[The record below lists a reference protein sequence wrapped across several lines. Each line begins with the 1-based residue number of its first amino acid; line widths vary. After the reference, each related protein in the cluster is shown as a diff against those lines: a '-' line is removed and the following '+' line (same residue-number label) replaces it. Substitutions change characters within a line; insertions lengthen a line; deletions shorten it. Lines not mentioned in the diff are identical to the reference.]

1 MVQCFVMQ
9 DFDTTRNATGDTIL
23 VADDVD
29 ISRQLIKTHLGKL
42 YRIIEAKN
50 GLEVVNLL
58 KSPTCKIS
66 CILLD
71 ILMPV
76 MDGIKVLAF
85 MRENGL
91 LKHIPVI
98 AMTAISDT
106 NGKISCYEAGASDI
120 IEKPYDPRILHNR
133 VKHYIELYASIQ
145 QALEQPRD
153 GAGDSSARFSA
164 ILDSLP
170 QAVFVFNNAT
180 LKISYCNAAF
190 PLIPGMAQNP
200 VGKPLAEIF
209 RPSDYAAILA
219 AVSSLLTARI
229 QRPTVIQVGGL
240 SLSLLF
246 NAILDASGNVTDIVG
261 TAANVT
267 GAAGAQNPAPQG
279 AAL

>member
-1 MVQCFVMQ
+1 MQ
-9 DFDTTRNATGDTIL
+9 DFDQTRNAAENTLL

-29 ISRQLIKTHLGKL
+29 ISRQLLKTHLGKL
-42 YRIIEAKN
+42 YNVIEAKN

-76 MDGIKVLAF
+76 MDGLKVLEF

-106 NGKISCYEAGASDI
+106 NGKLSCYDAGASDI
-120 IEKPYDPRILHNR
+120 IEKPYDPRILLNR
-133 VKHYIELYASIQ
+133 VKHYIDLYATIRL
-145 QALEQPRD
+145 ALDSVRD
-153 GAGDSSARFSA
+153 GADDRSSRFSA

-190 PLIPGMAQNP
+190 PLIPGVAQDP

-209 RPSDYAAILA
+209 RPSDYAAILS
-219 AVSSLLTARI
+219 AVSNLLTARI
-229 QRPTVIQVGGL
+229 QRPTVIQAGGL

-267 GAAGAQNPAPQG
+267 GAGGAQNPAPQG

>member
-1 MVQCFVMQ
+1 MTN
-9 DFDTTRNATGDTIL
+9 DTAGETIL

-29 ISRQLIKTHLGKL
+29 ISRQLIKTHLGNL
-42 YRIIEAKN
+42 YNVIEAKN

-76 MDGIKVLAF
+76 MDGIKVLEF

-106 NGKISCYEAGASDI
+106 NGKLSCYDAGAADI
-120 IEKPYDPRILHNR
+120 IEKPYDPRILLNR
-133 VKHYIELYASIQ
+133 VKHYIDLYANIRL
-145 QALEQPRD
+145 AADKTRD
-153 GAGDSSARFSA
+153 GADDQSARYA
-164 ILDSLP
+164 AVLDSLP

-180 LKISYCNAAF
+180 LRIEYCNAAF
-190 PLIPGMAQNP
+190 PLIPGMAQDP

-209 RPSDYAAILA
+209 NPADYAAILS
-219 AVSSLLTARI
+219 AVSSLLTARV
-229 QRPTVIQVGGL
+229 QRPTVIQTGRL

-261 TAANVT
+261 TAANMT
-267 GAAGAQNPAPQG
+267 GCGTIPPPAPQG
-279 AAL
+279 DAQ